1 VGSDQPRFLDQP
13 FLLKGTIEVS
23 NYYNFGY
30 RDVEQSHYSFDII
43 DSTQRHC
50 YAYMERANADNL
62 RQQLLAAGR
71 PLNETQNKTRI
82 RIREGAT
89 RLLAC
94 ETASN
99 GSRSRGE

>member
-1 VGSDQPRFLDQP
+1 
-13 FLLKGTIEVS
+13 LLKGTIEVS

-50 YAYMERANADNL
+50 YAYMERPNADNL

-71 PLNETQNKTRI
+71 PLKGVFSVALLSHSYDQGNRPMELLL
-82 RIREGAT
+82 ELLDY
-89 RLLAC
+89 RL
-94 ETASN
+94 EQ
-99 GSRSRGE
+99 